1 MRPSVSIQAS
11 PVPQPLPSRSRTP
24 HRTVRPSLPGLAVM
38 VTAIPGSNPRAVAA
52 DVITVLAAQARMDV
66 LEEQIHVVTLQSG
79 GAASPELVVE
89 EIEDEV
95 RLQLV
100 AYQTHVAQER
110 TIAEIELACG
120 DQIVLGHAESR
131 GSGASPE
138 LLGHACLDA
147 VEKLCHGRVTLRML
161 SFQRVQ
167 TGDREVVLAVVQESM
182 GRTELVHVGAAVVGA
197 DMGRA
202 AAYAALDAINRRL
215 GRILTLPPTDYEVR

>member
-1 MRPSVSIQAS
+1 MDRAEELVCLLPRVSGCRIRFDEAGA
-11 PVPQPLPSRSRTP
+11 P
-24 HRTVRPSLPGLAVM
+24 LAVM

-66 LEEQIHVVTLQSG
+66 LEEQIHVVTLDPGS
-79 GAASPELVVE
+79 ADAPELVAE
-89 EIEDEV
+89 EVEDES

-131 GSGASPE
+131 GAGASPE
-138 LLGHACLDA
+138 LLGQACLDA
-147 VEKLCHGRVTLRML
+147 IEKLCHGRVTLRML

-167 TGDREVVLAVVQESM
+167 AGDRELALVVVQESM
-182 GRTELVHVGAAVVGA
+182 GRTELVHVGAAAVSAEV
-197 DMGRA
+197 GRA
-202 AAYAALDAINRRL
+202 AAYAALDAMNRRL
-215 GRILTLPPTDYEVR
+215 GRILTDPPSDYEVR